1 VSCAVPAPPGLDG
14 EIGRDQLQSAIES
27 SSDEISVASFDHD
40 AFYQRIWGSS
50 LVQSGMFRNSR
61 SEELLVLTS
70 PSWPR
75 ALIISLESSTTD
87 PHGTH
92 PSLRAPSANRQST
105 VARLYGEAKAPLYGG
120 DDSLVCRLQQGEG
133 LRALQAK
140 LDARPKRS
148 VALAEGPP
156 NEAAASSAGSAP
168 DGGKEKEG
176 NAGKEEVKPAR
187 SKPTGPLKQ
196 LSLKPF
202 AAKKVEPEPAG
213 DATPPAAPAVSR
225 PRQPPSAGQLSAP
238 KAPSAKPCPPPSGTP
253 SLPATAP
260 RPLGAAAQKRKS
272 IPAMTTPAQNGGF
285 AGGLEIEVHDK
296 KVAAGVILADERAQ
310 DKRRKLVAKD
320 ERQRLGD
327 ESHPGKRGGGVPRMM
342 PMHDHMPYPLML
354 IAAHWRCSKQ
364 GCLACARPHMPSPCL
379 PMATHAIPFTTTSD
393 RLRVCILFV
402 LWQASSPVPSM
413 SPSVALVMEA
423 GTVAFMATA

>member
-1 VSCAVPAPPGLDG
+1 MSCAVPAPPGLDG

-50 LVQSGMFRNSR
+50 LVQSGMFRDSR

-87 PHGTH
+87 PHGKH

-156 NEAAASSAGSAP
+156 NEAAASSTGSAP
-168 DGGKEKEG
+168 GGGKEKEG

-213 DATPPAAPAVSR
+213 DATPPAAPVSR

-260 RPLGAAAQKRKS
+260 RPLGAAARKRKS

-285 AGGLEIEVHDK
+285 AAGLEIEVHDK
-296 KVAAGVILADERAQ
+296 KVAAGVILADECAQ

-327 ESHPGKRGGGVPRMM
+327 ESHPGKRSGGVP
-342 PMHDHMPYPLML
+342 
-354 IAAHWRCSKQ
+354 Q
-364 GCLACARPHMPSPCL
+364 
-379 PMATHAIPFTTTSD
+379 
-393 RLRVCILFV
+393 
-402 LWQASSPVPSM
+402 
-413 SPSVALVMEA
+413 E
-423 GTVAFMATA
+423 